1 MAKTRSTLFQQL
13 QEESA
18 AQASSGG
25 NWRQSEL
32 VRLMIIIATPVLC
45 ALFFPSLSHIIFGT
59 SKSLLLS
66 EGQVWQQQT
75 LVAETTFP
83 IRKDASEIQAEV
95 IDAMERTPPVF
106 SSVMKPTSRVVMA
119 PSAAE
124 AYLLDGT
131 ENADAELRKQLRELV
146 KECSALEMTDIALS
160 TVTTKEILI
169 AESGTV
175 VRSVP
180 TTDVLD
186 SARLRT
192 MVDTMLRPSLS
203 AATGERIQRRL
214 LALIR
219 PTLKRNEERSK
230 ILQDAAVACVSR
242 TRGIV
247 RKGVVVISKGEIL
260 THVNI

>member
-95 IDAMERTPPVF
+95 MDAMERTP
-106 SSVMKPTSRVVMA
+106 
-119 PSAAE
+119 
-124 AYLLDGT
+124 
-131 ENADAELRKQLRELV
+131 
-146 KECSALEMTDIALS
+146 
-160 TVTTKEILI
+160 
-169 AESGTV
+169 
-175 VRSVP
+175 
-180 TTDVLD
+180 
-186 SARLRT
+186 
-192 MVDTMLRPSLS
+192 
-203 AATGERIQRRL
+203 
-214 LALIR
+214 
-219 PTLKRNEERSK
+219 
-230 ILQDAAVACVSR
+230 
-242 TRGIV
+242 
-247 RKGVVVISKGEIL
+247 
-260 THVNI
+260 